1 MWLGSDHVA
10 VYRIIEDDQLTIL
23 VSEYTMYM
31 CQKGK

>member
-1 MWLGSDHVA
+1 MLQYIG
-10 VYRIIEDDQLTIL
+10 RIIEDDQLTIL